1 MSEEKNEQP
10 QDEIKTELKEIT
22 PDVVKIQAFDEKTID
37 AMKIMQE
44 QNNIYANLRGT
55 EEKIRININSLRKA
69 IHDIKKMRPEELRTI
84 AVPYLNGLKF
94 MTPDRRNEFIKTNI
108 EMYNVFDNEYQSI
121 KGQRLHRGDELGEA
135 RMVVLKK
142 LWGVL
147 IRQHGFKHEDLCDM
161 LRIPEGENLFWNRKQ
176 EVIPKADDVKPAAGS

>member
-84 AVPYLNGLKF
+84 AVP
-94 MTPDRRNEFIKTNI
+94 
-108 EMYNVFDNEYQSI
+108 
-121 KGQRLHRGDELGEA
+121 
-135 RMVVLKK
+135 
-142 LWGVL
+142 
-147 IRQHGFKHEDLCDM
+147 
-161 LRIPEGENLFWNRKQ
+161 
-176 EVIPKADDVKPAAGS
+176 